1 MLRSIYSRKTAS
13 IADENSKSLWPSS
26 SGYSYSRHFQL
37 SRGKIQLYRGFP
49 DSSVGKESAC
59 QAGDPSLIP
68 GSGRSTREEIG
79 YPLQYSWASLV
90 VQLVKESAS
99 NLGDLGLIPGLGR
112 SPGEGKGYPLE
123 YSGPE
128 NAMDCIDHGIAKSPT
143 RLSNFH
149 FHTFITPEP
158 AMETSNFDASRG
170 WIRMRRQCFPNWK
183 WWGWVGVGQENSQLC
198 CPTSRQAIEQLEV

>member
-68 GSGRSTREEIG
+68 GSGRSTREVIR
-79 YPLQYSWASLV
+79 YPLEYSWASLV
-90 VQLVKESAS
+90 VQLVKES
-99 NLGDLGLIPGLGR
+99 GLD
-112 SPGEGKGYPLE
+112 
-123 YSGPE
+123 
-128 NAMDCIDHGIAKSPT
+128 NAMDCIVHGIAKSPT

-170 WIRMRRQCFPNWK
+170 WIRMRRQCFPN
-183 WWGWVGVGQENSQLC
+183 
-198 CPTSRQAIEQLEV
+198 